1 MASWE
6 PDEIDFEDEYDKA
19 ETKDDADLDTSMT
32 ILNESIREQEELQE
46 KLNRAEWLSINKD
59 QIAKLGQQIALNE
72 KKQGEYIMR
81 ASKTIISILHRGFNK
96 IKEDGRVMIIDEKS
110 AEKLYNKLRSVES
123 DEHTYKIAFENE
135 SGTYKDILSP
145 TNRWLAPNAY
155 LKIFGK
161 KFMKDIGF
169 DVDKP
174 RTGTKRKIPKKRI
187 KQIEMYVDEI
197 DDNRKQFT
205 ARELNEL
212 PTTSENNQDNIM
224 LQDIITKNEIA
235 TDNSIKLIETS
246 LTETGAEAST
256 QTGGLTLRELEGLD
270 KELRTI
276 SGSLRSAIAKAMAK
290 QVDINRENRKLEEM
304 VNDETYSDE
313 QREEVRARLQRFQ
326 GEQKAISDQI
336 RILKGRYSNQIYQI
350 RESIMKFLDK
360 ETGTLGER
368 IRTLFK
374 EQGITIV
381 SILTALGMTIGV
393 LIEALLGGPST
404 TSTPTPQSTTTS
416 DKKGGAREWIKNKL
430 KALSQ
435 LLGKLADKALAS
447 LPGIIGSIL
456 SWILNRAKEV
466 VGWLSQNL
474 WALITGVG
482 VLIYTYF
489 ITKTRRR

>member
-1 MASWE
+1 MDTWE
-6 PDEIDFEDEYDKA
+6 PDEIDFEDQYDKA
-19 ETKDDADLDTSMT
+19 DPIDDSNLDELINEMNRSM
-32 ILNESIREQEELQE
+32 REWEELQE
-46 KLNRAEWLSINKD
+46 KLSRAEWSPMNKD
-59 QIAKLGQQIALNE
+59 EIAKLGQRIVFNE
-72 KKQGEYIMR
+72 KKQGEYITR
-81 ASKTIISILHRGFNK
+81 ASKTILSILHRGFDE
-96 IKEDGRVMIIDEKS
+96 IKQDGRVMVLDGKS
-110 AEKLYNKLRSVES
+110 AEKFYNRLRLVES
-123 DEHTYKIAFENE
+123 DEGTFKVAFENE

-145 TNRWLAPNAY
+145 AKRWLVPDAY
-155 LKIFGK
+155 LRIFGK

-174 RTGTKRKIPKKRI
+174 KSGTKSKIPKKRMEQI
-187 KQIEMYVDEI
+187 KQYVDEI
-197 DDNRKQFT
+197 DDNTKQF

-212 PTTSENNQDNIM
+212 PTNEDNRDNIM
-224 LQDIITKNEIA
+224 LQDIINKNEIA
-235 TDNSIKLIETS
+235 TDNSMKLIEMS
-246 LTETGAEAST
+246 LTEIGVEAST

-276 SGSLRSAIAKAMAK
+276 SGSVRSAIAKSIAK
-290 QVDINRENRKLEEM
+290 QVDIDKENRKLEEM
-304 VNDETYSDE
+304 ANDETYLDE

-326 GEQKAISDQI
+326 DEQKAINDQI

-360 ETGTLGER
+360 ETETLGER

-381 SILTALGMTIGV
+381 SILTALGMTLGV

-404 TSTPTPQSTTTS
+404 STPTSESTTTT
-416 DKKGGAREWIKNKL
+416 DKKGGAREWIKSKL
-430 KALSQ
+430 KALLQ

-466 VGWLSQNL
+466 IG
-474 WALITGVG
+474 
-482 VLIYTYF
+482 
-489 ITKTRRR
+489 